1 MLGYQPK
8 WFSLSL
14 AESEFHA
21 LIVKSNTNVI
31 LPIPEEHFFPKDG
44 KKPQLMQ
51 DIRWQADTILQFL
64 FLNFEERY
72 VKLKPSH
79 KT

>member
-8 WFSLSL
+8 WFSLSP

-31 LPIPEEHFFPKDG
+31 LPIPEGQFFPEDG
-44 KKPQLMQ
+44 KQPQLMQ
-51 DIRWQADTILQFL
+51 DKVAGIYDFTIFI
-64 FLNFEERY
+64 F
-72 VKLKPSH
+72 KL
-79 KT
+79 